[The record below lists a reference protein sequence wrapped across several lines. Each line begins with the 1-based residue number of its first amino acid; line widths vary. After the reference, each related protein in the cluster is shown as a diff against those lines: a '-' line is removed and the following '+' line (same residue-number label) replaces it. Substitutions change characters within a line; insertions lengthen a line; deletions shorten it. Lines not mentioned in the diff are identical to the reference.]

1 MTRFSIRF
9 LICNRRQF
17 ECISIEFYRK
27 IRYGIDKWHGQLAKG
42 CRFTTS
48 QQSGA
53 IQNCTDMRAR
63 EIASETGALGGGGT
77 HTHRRERAD
86 ERGGVRSGDAC
97 FENSL
102 LRALGR
108 VGRARQALTSSKN
121 VVVSHPKPSILIWW
135 GKNLRREERRK
146 TFAAFCYP
154 GIKCSPPRLVCA
166 SRRLRFHGFFFVSR
180 VCVCVCGRRWLC
192 VVILERP
199 CCRAISNC
207 TTIPQPRRLTS

>member
-1 MTRFSIRF
+1 MANWRKVAAS
-9 LICNRRQF
+9 RRHNKA
-17 ECISIEFYRK
+17 ERYKTAPTCERERSHRK
-27 IRYGIDKWHGQLAKG
+27 RGRWEEVVH
-42 CRFTTS
+42 
-48 QQSGA
+48 
-53 IQNCTDMRAR
+53 
-63 EIASETGALGGGGT
+63 T
-77 HTHRRERAD
+77 HTGENGRT
-86 ERGGVRSGDAC
+86 RGGVRSGDAC

-121 VVVSHPKPSILIWW
+121 VVVSHRKTIHSHLV
-135 GKNLRREERRK
+135 GKKSTPEERRK

-154 GIKCSPPRLVCA
+154 GIKCVHLDDCVSC
-166 SRRLRFHGFFFVSR
+166 FHGFFFVSR